1 MKAIVYKR
9 YGPPD
14 VLELK
19 QITKPIPK
27 ENEILVKV
35 KATTVTVADI
45 RSRDHLTYIIEG
57 MDRGKDAWI
66 SEGMDEIISE
76 MNRNRG

>member
-19 QITKPIPK
+19 QIAKPIPK

-45 RSRDHLTYIIEG
+45 RSRSFTVPPLFGYLHVSHLALENQKKRY
-57 MDRGKDAWI
+57 
-66 SEGMDEIISE
+66 
-76 MNRNRG
+76 